1 MQVHTINKAT
11 FSLALL
17 LLVCGSQA
25 RAQQGYGEVSFANSG
40 PAAAQASFLLGLAQ
54 LHDFEYQAAAEQFRK
69 AETIAP
75 DFAMA
80 YWGEAMT
87 KNHPIWH
94 EQDLD
99 GARAVLAR
107 LGATPQARQAKA
119 PTEREKLYLQAVEVL
134 YGDGSKPERDLAYEA
149 AMASLYRKFP
159 GDVNAAAFYA
169 LSILGSAEHG
179 RDFATYMR
187 AAAVLEEVF
196 PQNPRHPGVIHY
208 MIHCY
213 DDPIHAPLGLRAARI
228 YAQVAPA
235 APHAQHMTSHIFLAL
250 GMWDDVVK
258 ANETATGVVN
268 RERQSA
274 GQPPRMCGHYNYWL
288 EYGYLQQGRIDAARK
303 VLEGCREEANRV
315 AAQPGHERD
324 PDPDTYSVGSYA
336 AMRTRFLIDSQ
347 LWNDPVV
354 EWKLSAGDYPFARFG
369 FDYASAFAALQRGDL
384 ASAQALIPQVDS
396 DRQAAQSTLTKGS
409 DRSPQ
414 ESTRLEILTGQLQA
428 LLLIAEGNKAGGLQQ
443 LQGLEKFEAQMPL
456 QFGPPYVDKP
466 TAELL
471 GEELLQ
477 DGRSLDAVAA
487 FEEALSR
494 VPGRQLSQS
503 GLVTA
508 QNGAAKAPVM
518 QTGEAKAP

>member
-1 MQVHTINKAT
+1 
-11 FSLALL
+11 
-17 LLVCGSQA
+17 
-25 RAQQGYGEVSFANSG
+25 
-40 PAAAQASFLLGLAQ
+40 
-54 LHDFEYQAAAEQFRK
+54 
-69 AETIAP
+69 
-75 DFAMA
+75 MA
-80 YWGEAMT
+80 
-87 KNHPIWH
+87 
-94 EQDLD
+94 D
-99 GARAVLAR
+99 
-107 LGATPQARQAKA
+107 
-119 PTEREKLYLQAVEVL
+119 
-134 YGDGSKPERDLAYEA
+134 
-149 AMASLYRKFP
+149 LYRKFP
-159 GDVNAAAFYA
+159 DDVNAAAFYA
-169 LSILGSAEHG
+169 LSILGTAEHG

-187 AAAVLEEVF
+187 AAAVLEGVF

-228 YAQVAPA
+228 YAQVAPS

-258 ANETATGVVN
+258 ANETATTVVN

-274 GQPPRMCGHYNYWL
+274 GKPPRMCGHYNYWL
-288 EYGYLQQGRIDAARK
+288 EYGYLQQGRMDAARK
-303 VLEGCREEANRV
+303 VLEGCREEADREAGGGGREN
-315 AAQPGHERD
+315 D

-354 EWKLSAGDYPFARFG
+354 EWKLPAGNYPFARFG

-384 ASAQALIPQVDS
+384 ATARVLISQVES
-396 DRQAAQSTLTKGS
+396 DRQAAESTLTKGS
-409 DRSPQ
+409 DRTP
-414 ESTRLEILTGQLQA
+414 EDSTRLEILTGQLQA

-443 LQGLEKFEAQMPL
+443 LQGLEKLEAQMPL

-471 GEELLQ
+471 GQELLQ
-477 DGRSLDAVAA
+477 DGRPSDAVAM

-494 VPGRQLSQS
+494 APGRKLSQA

-508 QNGAAKAPVM
+508 QNDAAKAPAIHA
-518 QTGEAKAP
+518 GEATQ